1 VHFGVALLLGLA
13 AAGLGGELFIRGA
26 VGIARAARLTTAIIG
41 LTVAAFATSS
51 PELSVAVNSALAGTP
66 AISLGDALGS
76 NVVNVA
82 LVLALATVIAPI
94 KSGKGS
100 LRRDFPVAV
109 ATAPVITLL
118 AWDGRL
124 SRADGLVMLSI
135 FAVWLT
141 LVVAEGWRTRRAF
154 QPAKGAAS
162 RLLTAGGLS
171 VAGLLLLV
179 AAGRLIVLGAQ
190 GVGAVLGLAPFTVGA
205 TMVSVGTS
213 VPELATTLAAQLR
226 GHSDISLGNILGSN
240 IFNAFFIVS
249 VAAVIHPIAV
259 NWHGVALGLGFG
271 IAAMVFALPRRTI
284 IGRSRG
290 LLLLALYAIYLL
302 TILRVD

>member
-1 VHFGVALLLGLA
+1 MHPGIALLLGLA

-26 VGIARAARLTTAIIG
+26 VGIAQAARLTAAMIG
-41 LTVAAFATSS
+41 VTVAAFATSS
-51 PELSVAVNSALAGTP
+51 PELSVAVNSALTGTP
-66 AISLGDALGS
+66 EISLGDALGS

-94 KSGKGS
+94 KSSTGS

-109 ATAPVITLL
+109 ATAPVIALL

-124 SRADGLVMLSI
+124 SRADGLVMLCV

-141 LVVAEGWRTRRAF
+141 LVIAEGRRARRAS
-154 QPAKGAAS
+154 QPVKGAAS
-162 RLLTAGGLS
+162 RLVAASGLS
-171 VAGLLLLV
+171 VAGLLLLI
-179 AAGRLIVLGAQ
+179 AAGRLVVLGAQ
-190 GVGAVLGLAPFTVGA
+190 GIGDALGLAPFTVGA
-205 TMVSVGTS
+205 VMVSVGTS
-213 VPELATTLAAQLR
+213 IPELATTVAAQVR

-249 VAAVIHPIAV
+249 IAAVIRPITV
-259 NWHGVALGLGFG
+259 NWHAVAFGLGFG
-271 IAAMVFALPRRTI
+271 VVAVVLALPRRAV
-284 IGRSRG
+284 IGRRQG
-290 LLLLALYAIYLL
+290 LMLLALYALYLV